1 VQLLRIAHLTDL
13 HLPAEASEVVAG
25 RDADQALESILSRVL
40 ALHPDLLLL
49 TGDLTDAGDASAY
62 LRLQARLRPLNCPV
76 LALPGN
82 HDHPA
87 RMRRTLGIRYWGVG
101 RVMQLGEWRVMG
113 LSSYWR
119 GHADG
124 RLGHAQRCWLDHQL
138 IQFPS
143 RPTLLALHHPPIATG
158 SAWLDAMGLRDAV
171 AFRSLLRRHPQV
183 RAVLFGHGHQALDLR
198 QGGCRFLGTPSTVR
212 QFLPQ
217 SDQFAW
223 SAEPGGWRWLTL
235 SKTGRIHTQVVMASV
250 IDREASHFCH

>member
-1 VQLLRIAHLTDL
+1 MRNFWSLHLLRIAHLTDL
-13 HLPAEASEVVAG
+13 HLPAEAGQAVAG
-25 RDADQALESILSRVL
+25 RDADQALESILARVL

-49 TGDLTDAGDASAY
+49 TGDLTDAGDTSAY
-62 LRLQARLRPLNCPV
+62 LRLQHRLRPLNCPV

-101 RVMQLGEWRVMG
+101 RVMQLGEWRIMG

-124 RLGHAQRCWLDHQL
+124 RLGHAQRRWLDHQL
-138 IQFPS
+138 IQLPS

-217 SDQFAW
+217 SDHVAW
-223 SAEPGGWRWLTL
+223 STEPGEWRWLTL
-235 SKTGRIHTQVVMASV
+235 SKTGRIHTQVVMDSMA
-250 IDREASHFCH
+250 

>member
-1 VQLLRIAHLTDL
+1 MRNPWSLHLLRIAHLTDL

-25 RDADQALESILSRVL
+25 RDADQALEKILARVL
-40 ALHPDLLLL
+40 ILRPDLLLL
-49 TGDLTDAGDASAY
+49 TGDLADAGDASAY
-62 LRLQARLRPLNCPV
+62 LRLQARLRLLSCPI

-101 RVMQLGEWRVMG
+101 RVLQLGEWRVMG

-124 RLGHAQRCWLDHQL
+124 RLGYPQRCWLDHQL
-138 IQFPS
+138 NQFPS
-143 RPTLLALHHPPIATG
+143 RPTLLAFHHPPIATG

-171 AFRSLLRRHPQV
+171 VFRSLLRRHPQV

-223 SAEPGGWRWLTL
+223 SSEPGGWRWLTL
-235 SKTGRIHTQVVMASV
+235 SKTGRIHTQVVKAS
-250 IDREASHFCH
+250 